1 MGRVPSPAIVLGLGA
16 NGYGIVRSLARCGVP
31 VLGAFTRPEEFG
43 RLSRYCQ
50 AVRVPAEALVEG
62 DRFVETLGS
71 LARRFAAPPTVFA
84 TDDRHTLLLTR
95 HRAALDSVLR
105 FHAAPLECVEAV
117 VDKAQMSRR
126 CQETGILVPRTHV
139 TTPDED
145 VARSAAGFS
154 FPCVIKPARSF
165 DAAVPPGFKTY
176 TAASPKALLALY
188 AQYPDLLGA
197 SIWQEVVEGA
207 DDVIFQ
213 FTTLVRADGDVREFA
228 SVRKLHQ
235 YPPGFGITSLG
246 RTETNPAI
254 VAPSRR
260 LLAGLG
266 YRGLASL
273 EFKYR
278 ARDGGYYFIEL
289 NPRLPWYNALF
300 ADAGVNLAHLAHLD
314 LLGIDPPSPARQREG
329 VHWVSVKEDLGWLL
343 RSRRAG
349 RAGIFRWLRSL
360 SRARSF
366 AWWKLTDPLP
376 ALRAGLH
383 LLGQVFHRSP
393 PPPAAGSHTV
403 SAALTPTAKGA

>member
-1 MGRVPSPAIVLGLGA
+1 MPTPSGRSQNRWRSCAPDSGFPPAPLPIPTASRPTTRSGRRGCSAGSTCPARWRRARAGTAVPLPSCTSGGSRSRLVTPARHSNPSWRASGPAWPGWSADVGRVPSPAIVLGLGA

-31 VLGAFTRPEEFG
+31 VLGTFTRPEEFG

-95 HRAALDSVLR
+95 HRTALDSVLR

-165 DAAVPPGFKTY
+165 DAAVPRGFKTY

-228 SVRKLHQ
+228 SA
-235 YPPGFGITSLG
+235 
-246 RTETNPAI
+246 RT
-254 VAPSRR
+254 
-260 LLAGLG
+260 
-266 YRGLASL
+266 
-273 EFKYR
+273 
-278 ARDGGYYFIEL
+278 
-289 NPRLPWYNALF
+289 
-300 ADAGVNLAHLAHLD
+300 
-314 LLGIDPPSPARQREG
+314 
-329 VHWVSVKEDLGWLL
+329 
-343 RSRRAG
+343 
-349 RAGIFRWLRSL
+349 
-360 SRARSF
+360 
-366 AWWKLTDPLP
+366 
-376 ALRAGLH
+376 
-383 LLGQVFHRSP
+383 
-393 PPPAAGSHTV
+393 
-403 SAALTPTAKGA
+403 

>member
-31 VLGAFTRPEEFG
+31 VLGAFTRSEEFG
-43 RLSRYCQ
+43 RLSRYCK

-62 DRFVETLGS
+62 ARFVETLGK
-71 LARRFAAPPTVFA
+71 LARRFATPPTVFA
-84 TDDRHTLLLTR
+84 TDDRHTLLLAR
-95 HRAALDSVLR
+95 HRTELDSVLR
-105 FHAAPLECVEAV
+105 FHAAPLDCVETV

-126 CQETGILVPRTHV
+126 CQEVGLLAPRTHV
-139 TTPDED
+139 TAPGED
-145 VARSAAGFS
+145 VERSVAGFS
-154 FPCVIKPARSF
+154 FPCVVKPARSF
-165 DAAVPPGFKTY
+165 DATVPADFKTY
-176 TAASPKALLALY
+176 TAASPEALLALY
-188 AQYPDLLGA
+188 ARHPALLGT
-197 SIWQEVVEGA
+197 SIWQEVIEGA

-213 FTTLVRADGDVREFA
+213 FTTLVRANGDVREFA

-246 RTETNPAI
+246 RTETNPALA
-254 VAPSRR
+254 APSRR
-260 LLAGLG
+260 LLAALE

-289 NPRLPWYNALF
+289 NPRLPWYNGLF

-314 LLGIDPPSPARQREG
+314 LLGIDPPPPVRQREG

-343 RSRRAG
+343 RTRRAG

-366 AWWKLTDPLP
+366 AWWKLADPLP
-376 ALRAGLH
+376 AVRAGLH
-383 LLGQVFHRSP
+383 LLGQPFHRSSP
-393 PPPAAGSHTV
+393 TPSAGARAE